1 MNITVVGCGA
11 GAFATAADLSRK
23 GHDITLYVSKDHS
36 KNFDD
41 IRDSRIIRYFD
52 LDNPEGIDVSLS
64 KVTDDPAVAFAKHDI
79 IFVVTPTFA
88 HESIAYELTDYVGS
102 DDIVVLSP
110 GSTGGALVFRRV
122 FDDVKPGKAP
132 KLAEIH
138 TLPYTARRKG
148 TDAVRVTLY
157 VNHLLFAAMPAMYN
171 EDLYDIV
178 RKLYPSIILCH
189 DVLETGLNNGNA
201 TTHPAPM
208 VLNAGKIEYYGKH
221 KHYAEGIT
229 PSVGAV
235 VQAIDDERKNICYSF
250 GYKELDIK
258 DRLYLMGYCPLKR
271 TVYECINDE
280 RSVFPP
286 IGGPDTLDNRY
297 LTEDAPYSL
306 VAMSSIASIKG
317 IPTHLMDSVVYLAG
331 ALMGHDYMHEGRTLA
346 SMGLDSMNADEV
358 STFVMTGKK

>member
-1 MNITVVGCGA
+1 MKITVVGCGA

-23 GHDITLYVSKDHS
+23 GHDVTLYVSKAHS

-41 IRDSRIIRYFD
+41 IRDSKVIRYY
-52 LDNPEGIDVSLS
+52 DNENVDGINVSLYN
-64 KVTDDPAVAFAKHDI
+64 VTDEPDIAFAEHDI

-88 HESIAYELTDYVGS
+88 HESIAYEMTDYVNRN
-102 DDIVVLSP
+102 DVVVLSP

-122 FDDVKPGKAP
+122 FDDTIPGNAP

-138 TLPYTARRKG
+138 TLPYTARKKG

-157 VNHLLFAAMPAMYN
+157 VDYLLFAAMPAMYN
-171 EDLYDIV
+171 HDIYHIV
-178 RKLYPSIILCH
+178 KELYPSIIMCH

-229 PSVGAV
+229 PSVGNV
-235 VQAIDDERKNICYSF
+235 VQAIDDERKNICYAF
-250 GYKELDIK
+250 GYRELDIK

-280 RSVFPP
+280 KSVFPP
-286 IGGPDTLDNRY
+286 IGGPDTLNNRY

-317 IPTHLMDSVVYLAG
+317 IPTHLMDSVVYMAG

-346 SMGLDSMNADEV
+346 SMGLDSLNADEV
-358 STFVMTGKK
+358 LTFVMTGKK